1 MLNKEQIMEI
11 LPHRPPMLLVDEI
24 LEMDEEHAVGTLHL
38 TGDEF
43 FFQGHFPGNP
53 IMPAVFRL
61 EALAQVGGVAL
72 LSIPEFKGKTA
83 VYTGIDK
90 AKFRAMA
97 KPGDTLRLEVR
108 FVKRRGPM
116 AVAEGVAWVGDQKA
130 AEAEIKCMVIMGL
143 RQGKQCFKRYSSRT
157 AARSRSASYRLAA
170 TWASFRSR
178 YIPRPTARHCTRRSR
193 MKRCASGRRAL
204 RKAI

>member
-24 LEMDEEHAVGTLHL
+24 LEMDENHVVGALHL

-61 EALAQVGGVAL
+61 EALAQAGGVAL
-72 LSIPEFKGKTA
+72 LSLPEFKGKTA

-90 AKFRAMA
+90 AKFR
-97 KPGDTLRLEVR
+97 KQVVPGDVLDLEVEIISQ
-108 FVKRRGPM
+108 RGPIGIGK
-116 AVAEGVAWVGDQKA
+116 AVASVAGKKA
-130 AEAEIKCMVIMGL
+130 VTCEIKFAVEV
-143 RQGKQCFKRYSSRT
+143 
-157 AARSRSASYRLAA
+157 
-170 TWASFRSR
+170 
-178 YIPRPTARHCTRRSR
+178 
-193 MKRCASGRRAL
+193 
-204 RKAI
+204 

>member
-1 MLNKEQIMEI
+1 MLSKEQIMEI
-11 LPHRPPMLLVDEI
+11 IPHRPPMLLVDEI
-24 LEMDEEHAVGTLHL
+24 TELTESGATGMLHL

-61 EALAQVGGVAL
+61 EALAQVGAVAL
-72 LSIPEFKGKTA
+72 LSMPEFKGKTA

-97 KPGDTLRLEVR
+97 VPGDTLRMEIN

-116 AVAEGVAWVGDQKA
+116 AVAEGIVWVGDQRA
-130 AEAEIKCMVIMGL
+130 AEAEIRCAVIMD
-143 RQGKQCFKRYSSRT
+143 
-157 AARSRSASYRLAA
+157 
-170 TWASFRSR
+170 
-178 YIPRPTARHCTRRSR
+178 
-193 MKRCASGRRAL
+193 
-204 RKAI
+204 

>member
-11 LPHRPPMLLVDEI
+11 IPHRPPMLLVDEI
-24 LEMDEEHAVGTLHL
+24 IELSEEHAVGTLHL

-43 FFQGHFPGNP
+43 FFQGHFPDNP

-61 EALAQVGGVAL
+61 EALAQVGAVAL

-97 KPGDTLRLEVR
+97 KPGDTLRMEIR
-108 FVKRRGPM
+108 FVKRRGPL
-116 AVAEGVAWVGDQKA
+116 AVAEGIVWVGDQKA
-130 AEAEIKCMVIMGL
+130 AEAEIKCAVI
-143 RQGKQCFKRYSSRT
+143 
-157 AARSRSASYRLAA
+157 AE
-170 TWASFRSR
+170 
-178 YIPRPTARHCTRRSR
+178 
-193 MKRCASGRRAL
+193 
-204 RKAI
+204 

>member
-24 LEMDEEHAVGTLHL
+24 LEMDENHVVGALHL

-61 EALAQVGGVAL
+61 EALAQAGGVAL
-72 LSIPEFKGKTA
+72 LSLPEFKGKTA

-97 KPGDTLRLEVR
+97 KPGDTLRLEVT
-108 FVKRRGPM
+108 FTKRRGPM
-116 AVAEGVAWVGDQKA
+116 AVAEGWQELSYEQEYIEYVNNAKNQAMISYGS
-130 AEAEIKCMVIMGL
+130 ISMRCKCENN
-143 RQGKQCFKRYSSRT
+143 S
-157 AARSRSASYRLAA
+157 
-170 TWASFRSR
+170 
-178 YIPRPTARHCTRRSR
+178 
-193 MKRCASGRRAL
+193 
-204 RKAI
+204 

>member
-1 MLNKEQIMEI
+1 MLNREQIMEI
-11 LPHRPPMLLVDEI
+11 IPHRPPMLLVDEI
-24 LEMDEEHAVGTLHL
+24 IELSEEGAVGTLHL

-53 IMPAVFRL
+53 IMPAVIRL
-61 EALAQVGGVAL
+61 EALAQVGAVAL

-97 KPGDTLRLEVR
+97 VPGDTLRMEIK

-116 AVAEGVAWVGDQKA
+116 AVAEGKVFVGDKVA
-130 AEAEIKCMVIMGL
+130 AEAEIKCAVIMD
-143 RQGKQCFKRYSSRT
+143 
-157 AARSRSASYRLAA
+157 
-170 TWASFRSR
+170 
-178 YIPRPTARHCTRRSR
+178 
-193 MKRCASGRRAL
+193 
-204 RKAI
+204 

>member
-24 LEMDEEHAVGTLHL
+24 LEMDENHVVGALHL

-53 IMPAVFRL
+53 IMPAV
-61 EALAQVGGVAL
+61 
-72 LSIPEFKGKTA
+72 LSLPEFKGKTA

-97 KPGDTLRLEVR
+97 KPGDTLRLEVT
-108 FVKRRGPM
+108 FTKRRGPM
-116 AVAEGVAWVGDQKA
+116 AVAEGIAWVGDEKA
-130 AEAEIKCMVIMGL
+130 AEAEIKCMVIND
-143 RQGKQCFKRYSSRT
+143 
-157 AARSRSASYRLAA
+157 
-170 TWASFRSR
+170 
-178 YIPRPTARHCTRRSR
+178 
-193 MKRCASGRRAL
+193 
-204 RKAI
+204 

>member
-61 EALAQVGGVAL
+61 EALAQVGGV
-72 LSIPEFKGKTA
+72 
-83 VYTGIDK
+83 D
-90 AKFRAMA
+90 
-97 KPGDTLRLEVR
+97 D
-108 FVKRRGPM
+108 RG
-116 AVAEGVAWVGDQKA
+116 
-130 AEAEIKCMVIMGL
+130 VI
-143 RQGKQCFKRYSSRT
+143 
-157 AARSRSASYRLAA
+157 
-170 TWASFRSR
+170 
-178 YIPRPTARHCTRRSR
+178 
-193 MKRCASGRRAL
+193 
-204 RKAI
+204 

>member
-24 LEMDEEHAVGTLHL
+24 VEMDEEHVIGLLHL

-61 EALAQVGGVAL
+61 EALAQAGGVAL
-72 LSIPEFKGKTA
+72 LSMPEFKGKTA

-90 AKFRAMA
+90 AKFRRQVV
-97 KPGDTLRLEVR
+97 PGDTVRLEVELL
-108 FVKRRGPM
+108 KLRGSFGVGK
-116 AVAEGVAWVGDQKA
+116 ALATVEGQRA
-130 AEAEIKCMVIMGL
+130 AQAEIT
-143 RQGKQCFKRYSSRT
+143 F
-157 AARSRSASYRLAA
+157 
-170 TWASFRSR
+170 
-178 YIPRPTARHCTRRSR
+178 
-193 MKRCASGRRAL
+193 AL
-204 RKAI
+204 IDR